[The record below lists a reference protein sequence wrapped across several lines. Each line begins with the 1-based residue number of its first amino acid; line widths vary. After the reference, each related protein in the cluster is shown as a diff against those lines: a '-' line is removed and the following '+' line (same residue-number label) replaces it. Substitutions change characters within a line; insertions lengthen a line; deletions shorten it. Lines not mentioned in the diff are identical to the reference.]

1 MDGLLR
7 LLWQR
12 CWYQIMKPTSWW
24 PDWFSRKEYNSLL
37 YLPMRFVEMQIAGWP
52 QFHHRQA
59 RKQRRLR
66 PAKVLETTLFG
77 TKTTKTNGNY
87 CKNHQKSVAKDEV
100 GSSNLPSSSNWMTP
114 PNSNKSMRLANLVG
128 LFYTLKALT
137 WQRFGGLTHHEKSEM
152 KRLKPLQIEV
162 ENIKVR
168 RFEPHYLIWRSCW
181 SFLPPGKA
189 LNSSVC
195 NEVVW
200 YCKTQYRKR
209 HLLEI
214 CQNASFLSTPDKL
227 DKSCV

>member
-1 MDGLLR
+1 MYFHVYLIYRFTRTFTDHSSVIT
-7 LLWQR
+7 R
-12 CWYQIMKPTSWW
+12 CWGFELQ
-24 PDWFSRKEYNSLL
+24 
-37 YLPMRFVEMQIAGWP
+37 
-52 QFHHRQA
+52 
-59 RKQRRLR
+59 
-66 PAKVLETTLFG
+66 
-77 TKTTKTNGNY
+77 NG
-87 CKNHQKSVAKDEV
+87 KS
-100 GSSNLPSSSNWMTP
+100 WMTL

-137 WQRFGGLTHHEKSEM
+137 WQRFWGLTHHGKSEM

-214 CQNASFLSTPDKL
+214 CQNASFLSTPDKSRGPAAQVL
-227 DKSCV
+227 CSFLWTGKRKSGY

>member
-1 MDGLLR
+1 
-7 LLWQR
+7 
-12 CWYQIMKPTSWW
+12 
-24 PDWFSRKEYNSLL
+24 
-37 YLPMRFVEMQIAGWP
+37 
-52 QFHHRQA
+52 
-59 RKQRRLR
+59 
-66 PAKVLETTLFG
+66 
-77 TKTTKTNGNY
+77 
-87 CKNHQKSVAKDEV
+87 
-100 GSSNLPSSSNWMTP
+100 MTP

-214 CQNASFLSTPDKL
+214 CQNASFLSTPDIKSYRYRCVWRKARRINRFRAFLSPDFFFWTIDFYGGFGATDWIWTGGSHVL
-227 DKSCV
+227 DSFQPPAPF